1 MGQVV
6 DFLEFK
12 KKKEEDAAW
21 DYLDLSTDNAEY
33 LIQVLEELNSEYP
46 GFFNVQEDTIHIVL
60 EDNSLKQEEE

>member
-33 LIQVLEELNSEYP
+33 LLQVLEELNSEYP
-46 GFFNVQEDTIHIVL
+46 GFFNVMEDTIHITL
-60 EDNSLKQEEE
+60 EQDSWKQEEE

>member
-21 DYLDLSTDNAEY
+21 TYLDLSTDNTDY
-33 LIQVLEELNSEYP
+33 IIQVLEELNSEYP
-46 GFFNVQEDTIHIVL
+46 GFFNVEEDTIHIVL